1 MSRSATVA
9 PATIGDARSAAEDRI
24 DGAAPAARASTDL
37 AAPPA
42 RGIAPSRRLPR
53 RLRRIL
59 CLDDFEAAARRHLPR
74 PIFGYVAGATET
86 NASLRDNRAAF
97 DAIGF
102 VPRVLVDVSRRSQ
115 ATSLF
120 GKTHAAPFGIAPMG
134 MSALSA
140 YRGDLALAQAATAA
154 GIPMIMSGSS
164 LIRLEEVA
172 AAAPGGWFQA
182 YLPGEP
188 PRIAALV
195 ERVAQAGF
203 ETLVLTVDTA
213 ILPNRENNV
222 RNGFSTPLKPSL
234 RLAFDGLVRPGWLVG
249 TAARTVLRHGIP
261 HFENSYA
268 TRGAPII
275 SRHVLRDFGLRDHLS
290 WEHVEQIRRMWT
302 GRLVLKGIMAVE
314 DARRAR
320 EAGVEGIIV
329 SNHGGRQLDGTV
341 SPLRVLPEIAAA
353 ATGLTIMMDGGIRRG
368 SDVLKALALG
378 ADFVFVGRPFLYAA
392 AIGGE
397 AGVLHAIDLLSQE
410 VNRNMG
416 LLGINA
422 IAEMRDGLLCATTP
436 GPGGRAARSGSA
448 PPDPR

>member
-1 MSRSATVA
+1 LKDNMTL
-9 PATIGDARSAAEDRI
+9 GAAEI
-24 DGAAPAARASTDL
+24 DEVRSGSSDL

-42 RGIAPSRRLPR
+42 RGIVQESRASLPR
-53 RLRRIL
+53 RLRKIL
-59 CLDDFEAAARRHLPR
+59 SLDDFETAARRHLPR
-74 PIFGYVAGATET
+74 PVFGYVAGATET
-86 NASLRDNRAAF
+86 NASLLDNRAAF
-97 DAIGF
+97 DELGF
-102 VPRVLVDVSRRSQ
+102 VPRVLVDVSGRSQ
-115 ATSLF
+115 QAELF
-120 GKTHAAPFGIAPMG
+120 GKTYAAPFGIAPMG

-140 YRGDLALAQAATAA
+140 YRGDLVLAQAAVQAN
-154 GIPMIMSGSS
+154 IPMIMSGSS

-172 AAAPGGWFQA
+172 EVAPGGWFQA

-188 PRIAALV
+188 PRILGLI
-195 ERVAQAGF
+195 ERVGRAGF

-234 RLAFDGLVRPGWLVG
+234 RLAWDGIVRPNWLLN

-275 SRHVLRDFGLRDHLS
+275 SRNILRDFGLRDHLN
-290 WEHVEQIRRMWT
+290 WEHVELIRRAWK
-302 GRLVLKGIMAVE
+302 GRLVLKGIMATE
-314 DARRAR
+314 DARQAR

-341 SPLRVLPEIAAA
+341 SPLRVLPDIVAAA
-353 ATGLTIMMDGGIRRG
+353 SGITVMLDGGIRRG

-397 AGVLHAIDLLSQE
+397 AGVLHAIELLSQE

-416 LLGINA
+416 LLGINR
-422 IAEMRDGLLCATTP
+422 IGETRRDGLLYGKAASA
-436 GPGGRAARSGSA
+436 GGRAARSGSA
-448 PPDPR
+448 PQAP